1 MNELKVF
8 ENPAFGQMRTMSIDN
23 EPWFVGRDVAKALGY
38 GDDGKSATNA
48 VARHVDAEDKG
59 VTEMVTP
66 GGKQNITIINES
78 GLYSLIL
85 SSKLPTAREFK
96 HWVTSEV
103 LPSIRKTGGYINPS
117 RAQKYALQEKRLQI
131 MEMNARCRQAEQ
143 MRQVWTKAGVEPQYQ
158 ALALNGFYEGLEVP
172 RIAFKEQTTA
182 LFDKTTIAKHLGVF
196 SKKGLPHSQAIG
208 AIISQLTLLPE
219 ESAMTPFSRNGHD
232 DQSIQYTKSVEDKA
246 AAWLT
251 AHDYPN
257 PIRLNGK
264 TFTVKYEKEG

>member
-8 ENPAFGQMRTMSIDN
+8 ENPAFGQIRTVEEDGKVL
-23 EPWFVGRDVAKALGY
+23 FCGADVSAALGY
-38 GDDGKSATNA
+38 SNPRDALR
-48 VARHVDAEDKG
+48 RHCKG
-59 VTEMVTP
+59 VVKRDTLTE
-66 GGKQNITIINES
+66 GGLQQISFIPEGDVYRLITH
-78 GLYSLIL
+78 
-85 SSKLPTAREFK
+85 SKLPAAEEFEK
-96 HWVTSEV
+96 WVFDDV

-117 RAQKYALQEKRLQI
+117 MAQKYALQEKRLQI

-172 RIAFKEQTTA
+172 RIAFQEQTTA

-232 DQSIQYTKSVEDKA
+232 DQSIQYTRSVEDKA

-264 TFTVKYEKEG
+264 TFTVKYEKE